1 MTVDANKASLLAE
14 LKARTQKIAPTWI
27 SEIVLQTNQFDL
39 MKLWYEAALGSDWA
53 FENKPDP
60 NVAVENH
67 HGDGGKQVHAKDV
80 RAVFMRMASS
90 PAHAM
95 TFAIFELTH
104 LAHTPDK
111 DPGLN
116 HMQFKH
122 GDLAAL
128 VQRIEA
134 LRDAGIHP
142 HRSAN
147 HGPITSFY
155 FRDPDENIVEF
166 CLDNFATPAEMIAFT
181 RSEAFRKNPS
191 GIDLDRDEF
200 LARFHSGVPKEE
212 LLAI

>member
-1 MTVDANKASLLAE
+1 MNETETLTA
-14 LKARTQKIAPTWI
+14 LKVRTQEMSRTWI
-27 SEIVLQTNQFDL
+27 SEIVLQTNQFDRL
-39 MKLWYEAALGSDWA
+39 KLWYAAVLGSDWD

-60 NVAVENH
+60 EVSVEGH

-80 RAVFMRMASS
+80 RAVVMRMKSAPGLS
-90 PAHAM
+90 M
-95 TFAIFELTH
+95 TFAIFELTR
-104 LAHTPDK
+104 LAHAPDK

-122 GDLAAL
+122 NGLEAL
-128 VQRIEA
+128 VERIEA

-166 CLDNFATPAEMIAFT
+166 CIDNFDSPEEMMTFT
-181 RSEAFRKNPS
+181 RSEAFRRNPS
-191 GIDLDRDEF
+191 GIDLDRDSF
-200 LARFHSGVPKEE
+200 LDRYRSGTPKNE
-212 LLAI
+212 LLAF